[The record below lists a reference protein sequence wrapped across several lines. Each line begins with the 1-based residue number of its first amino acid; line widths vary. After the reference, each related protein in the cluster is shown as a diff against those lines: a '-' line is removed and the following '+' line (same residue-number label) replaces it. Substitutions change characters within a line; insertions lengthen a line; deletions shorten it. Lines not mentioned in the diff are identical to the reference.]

1 MKNKK
6 QKASLNGRRAFT
18 LIELLIV
25 IAIIGILA
33 SIVIVTMSQARQKA
47 RGTKNAAQLEM
58 VTKALNVYY
67 TQFGSYPAS
76 VPDGQGPWQ
85 GFCSFWGAD
94 LGANWIPELQSAGV
108 INNTVLPVDTRQ
120 EGSASCVNDQEQYIY
135 ISDTTDFKLIS
146 VMNSSLLGVPPNM
159 IDPRRPT
166 DAFGFWSPGAT
177 NW

>member
-1 MKNKK
+1 MKNKQTTNK
-6 QKASLNGRRAFT
+6 KAFT

-67 TQFGSYPAS
+67 TQFGSYPVS
-76 VPDGQGPWQ
+76 SGWQ
-85 GFCSFWGAD
+85 GFCSLWGAD

-135 ISDTTDFKLIS
+135 NSDGTDFKLIS
-146 VMNSSLLGVPPNM
+146 VMNSSLLGVPPNL

-166 DAFGFWSPGAT
+166 DAFGFWSTGAAG
-177 NW
+177 W